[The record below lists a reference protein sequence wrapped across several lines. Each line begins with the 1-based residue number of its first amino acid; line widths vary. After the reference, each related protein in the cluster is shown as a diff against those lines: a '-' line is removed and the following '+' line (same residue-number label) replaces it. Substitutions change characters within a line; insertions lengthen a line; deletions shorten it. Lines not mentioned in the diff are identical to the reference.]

1 MRARAIVLWG
11 LASVA
16 LVPSVRAID
25 AQVPTPSAP
34 ASDSAARS
42 HPGGDS
48 TLAVPAPVGFVN
60 DFADLLSRDSE
71 AELERIVLEVR
82 DKSRGEIAI
91 VTLPSLGG
99 RTPQEVAMHIGNSWG
114 VGYAGAPDDPRTNT
128 AVVILVAP
136 KERQVRIEL
145 GTGAQAFISDA
156 EATRI
161 SELMAP
167 CFAKG
172 EFARGL
178 RIGVSTVAAAFARQF
193 QFQVTAPIEA
203 NVAC

>member
-11 LASVA
+11 LATIA
-16 LVPSVRAID
+16 CVPSVRAPN
-25 AQVPTPSAP
+25 AQLPTPSAP
-34 ASDSAARS
+34 ARDSAARS
-42 HPGGDS
+42 HPSADS
-48 TLAVPAPVGFVN
+48 TLAVPGPVGFVN
-60 DFADLLSRDSE
+60 DFADLLSPDSE

-99 RTPQEVAMHIGNSWG
+99 RTPQELAMHIGNSWG

-128 AVVILVAP
+128 AVVVLVAP

-145 GTGAQAFISDA
+145 GIGAQAFISDA

-161 SELMAP
+161 SKLMAP

-178 RIGVSTVAAAFARQF
+178 RIGVSTLASAFARQF
-193 QFQVTAPIEA
+193 QFQITAPIDTD
-203 NVAC
+203 VAC